1 MHDCGTAES
10 MVTVLDGIIVWGK
23 MTTQKE
29 QVNMCMVQHKTMHEL
44 FLADVT
50 SGTVILELDQILERA

>member
-1 MHDCGTAES
+1 